1 MIQGMAEE
9 GLQRWERTRGPPCS
23 QVPPP
28 QAAQIDAKSKSEESA
43 CYATS
48 FLRLIYLF
56 GYTKSQLQPAGS
68 LWWHVGSLA
77 AGCEI

>member
-9 GLQRWERTRGPPCS
+9 GLQRWGRTRGPPCS

-48 FLRLIYLF
+48 FLRLILLIWLHQV
-56 GYTKSQLQPAGS
+56 S
-68 LWWHVGSLA
+68 A
-77 AGCEI
+77 AACRIFVVAL